1 MRRLRTFLAW
11 SLAFWWLSS
20 APLWGQTA
28 QPTPQG
34 NQPEQRQAVPSVV
47 LLEPKQIRS
56 MSVDEIKRVAV
67 GDPEIVDVTVVSP
80 NEILLQAKA
89 VGTTNLI
96 LWDRQGQHIM
106 SVEIVD
112 RTSEA
117 VEAQLIQLLNQLQLP
132 GVRVKRENG
141 KIFLTGEVS
150 RQDDLS
156 RLEQM
161 VSAYRDVT
169 NLVRVSELAPAPTPP
184 PPLVKL
190 AVQVIE
196 LNRTDLEKLGVK
208 WSESVAFTEPEVTDR
223 TLNTALFRWGTSL
236 TRGSVSATL
245 NALVQQNRAR
255 VLAEP
260 KLVTA
265 SGKEA
270 SSFIGVEVPV
280 LTATTSS
287 TTTSAVSTSIEFRKT
302 GVLLKMTPTVR
313 ASGDQK
319 ITTVIEAEVSSV
331 DTSVALNV
339 PVGNQTVAV
348 PGFAVRK
355 ANTEDTTASGET
367 IMIAGLL
374 QVEDKRDVSQ
384 VPALGSMPVLGRLF
398 RSPEAKSTQRELVV
412 AVTPELLGEGAVSAE
427 KAIALEQAL
436 AVAEVTASVEDPT
449 LRYALQVQDRIAK
462 STRYPV
468 REKELG
474 LSGQVKLRLHLMR
487 DGTLRQAMVSES
499 SGFESFDQAALRAAE
514 SQAPFPPFPSD
525 LAQSALWL
533 ELPVLFRP

>member
-141 KIFLTGEVS
+141 KLFLTGEVS

-161 VSAYRDVT
+161 ASAYRDVT
-169 NLVRVSELAPAPTPP
+169 NLVRVSESAPAPAPP

-208 WSESVAFTEPEVTDR
+208 WSESVAFTEPEVTDH
-223 TLNTALFRWGTSL
+223 TLSNALFRWGTSL
-236 TRGSVSATL
+236 KRGSVTATL

-255 VLAEP
+255 ILAEP

-280 LTATTSS
+280 ITATTSS
-287 TTTSAVSTSIEFRKT
+287 TTTSAVSTSVEFRKT

-355 ANTEDTTASGET
+355 ANTEVTTASGET

-487 DGTLRQAMVSES
+487 DGTLKQAMISES